1 MKIFLYFV
9 CIISTLYLLSF
20 PSLAEEYVYTPDDNS
35 PVESQLE
42 DLMKELPD
50 NVKDNIISPSEES
63 IGDIAKSYNIS
74 FFLDFIRKKVIGYLP
89 SHMNNLSTSIG
100 IIIIVS
106 LIKKSVHI
114 MSTQA
119 IMPAVDMCTSL
130 ASSLCFL
137 TIHKSTVTSV
147 GNFLHILSNT
157 MLFIVPA
164 MESIYISSGSIT
176 LASVT
181 TTGLNLII
189 AFTESIFAK
198 VLSPAISACLVLS
211 AVSSATGNKCAVFMT
226 KMIKGLTTG
235 ILVFIMSLI
244 TLVFTMQI
252 KASSAADGFASRAIK
267 FALGN
272 YIPIVG
278 GAVSESYSIFKVSIS
293 TLKDAIGITGIVII
307 LLLCI
312 GPILNLVLSK
322 MVSFIAS
329 NTAGMLD
336 CTTEE
341 GLYSEINSCYS
352 LLLAVT
358 VASVVMYV
366 IALSQLCI
374 STGALI

>member
-1 MKIFLYFV
+1 
-9 CIISTLYLLSF
+9 
-20 PSLAEEYVYTPDDNS
+20 
-35 PVESQLE
+35 
-42 DLMKELPD
+42 
-50 NVKDNIISPSEES
+50 
-63 IGDIAKSYNIS
+63 
-74 FFLDFIRKKVIGYLP
+74 
-89 SHMNNLSTSIG
+89 
-100 IIIIVS
+100 
-106 LIKKSVHI
+106 
-114 MSTQA
+114 
-119 IMPAVDMCTSL
+119 
-130 ASSLCFL
+130 
-137 TIHKSTVTSV
+137 
-147 GNFLHILSNT
+147 
-157 MLFIVPA
+157 
-164 MESIYISSGSIT
+164 
-176 LASVT
+176 
-181 TTGLNLII
+181 
-189 AFTESIFAK
+189 
-198 VLSPAISACLVLS
+198 
-211 AVSSATGNKCAVFMT
+211 MT

-293 TLKDAIGITGIVII
+293 TLKDAVGITGIVII

-312 GPILNLVLSK
+312 GPMLNLVLSK
-322 MVSFIAS
+322 IVSFIAS